1 MSELHWGT
9 CCDVFNT
16 ANTQHLL
23 ISSSVQQNLSAGSR
37 WSRRKNECQ
46 QQVEGGWWSVHVR
59 CETRSHQWAHL
70 IQLVSASFKYKPPCS
85 HTPDP
90 AGSVLKVQYVCR
102 WSAAAGVSRRR
113 CAVCCSLLVV
123 RMSWVISA
131 KFHQSDLNR
140 QVFFKSCSKTLS
152 AVRQCEL
159 TTSRFS
165 SSTSRLQPVS
175 DSSLT
180 RLKGSGL
187 DTASSQGVN
196 LIKEVWA
203 PSLAPLITGNIKV
216 SFGGKRRDLPLKGNK
231 VEKYFWNVSLT
242 FSKGC

>member
-1 MSELHWGT
+1 MVCSCPLWNQKSP
-9 CCDVFNT
+9 VSSFNP
-16 ANTQHLL
+16 
-23 ISSSVQQNLSAGSR
+23 G
-37 WSRRKNECQ
+37 
-46 QQVEGGWWSVHVR
+46 
-59 CETRSHQWAHL
+59 
-70 IQLVSASFKYKPPCS
+70 QLVSASFKYKPPCS

-131 KFHQSDLNR
+131 KFPQSDLNR

-231 VEKYFWNVSLT
+231 VEKYFWNVSFT